1 LLHGKAGTE
10 NIEQFFMQACKK
22 FLMEKFTR
30 MIKAVVAKIKNLFIC
45 LPTGQSGSFTAI
57 AE

>member
-1 LLHGKAGTE
+1 LNGKAGTE

-30 MIKAVVAKIKNLFIC
+30 MIKAAVAKIKKLFIC